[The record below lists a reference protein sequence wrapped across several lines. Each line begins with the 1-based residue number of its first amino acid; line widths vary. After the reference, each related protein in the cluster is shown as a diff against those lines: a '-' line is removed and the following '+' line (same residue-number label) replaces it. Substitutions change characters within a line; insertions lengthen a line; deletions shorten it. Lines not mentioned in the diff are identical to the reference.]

1 MKLNCKVIWMT
12 SPYWSFSSTI
22 TFKKPV
28 AIFDVQ
34 LQICNFYFPTWKP
47 WAFLA
52 SEMIHWSGRDRTS
65 GYWCQRKLFISR
77 LFEAIKKPSKMCE
90 RGCYSPCIAHS
101 CCTIEIVCTR
111 NYSRRLSGRFWFFCW
126 QKPCFGTLHPDWET
140 ITEKKL
146 QILQP
151 FLNLLTCHCLGV
163 NLPEPNP

>member
-111 NYSRRLSGRFWFFCW
+111 NYSRRLSGRFWFFLLAE
-126 QKPCFGTLHPDWET
+126 TLLWHSSPWLRNNYWEE
-140 ITEKKL
+140 ITNTTALSEPSHL
-146 QILQP
+146 S
-151 FLNLLTCHCLGV
+151 
-163 NLPEPNP
+163 LPWG